1 MASYLDQ
8 LIQEFSMPDIAGQAG
23 ITAQPQAAVS
33 GIDQLQALINQQEEL
48 RKKQQSA
55 LSDYSALAAKTPS
68 GRLLTEN
75 QTLGQFFSNPDEAQR
90 AFMINAGLK
99 LAMGDSTRDL
109 SARLAESL
117 GQGVG
122 AMQASRASDI
132 KQQQI
137 QAKSKIEQM
146 ALEQEGLADRFTQR
160 RAMLGEERAVSA
172 EERAVSAEER
182 ALEDQAM
189 QAAKQRAAEKKLD
202 RVPSVYLAGQPVF
215 KNYQGETVFIDGTPL
230 SPDQEARVSRPRA
243 EGGSII
249 FDQETGQMRVAPG
262 ANRYRSKADADFG
275 QALRESVNE
284 AEPVLQ
290 SLDSMSQL
298 LDEGIKT
305 GRGTGLQRGFGS
317 AVEGVEN
324 LLGVDIPQT
333 EGAETQAQFGDLF
346 DTYRKRQGIENLRS
360 FGGSDTER
368 ELQVS
373 LEIQPSLKYSNAVN
387 RAIIANKKAAVRILA
402 EKETFYNNW
411 YNKYGSFDAQ
421 DESGMA
427 SGESWRKYQRDNFK
441 QEDITGIPSVD
452 LKEFNMSA
460 DSRLKTANR
469 KRLLSDNETVQ
480 KALNAIR

>member
-1 MASYLDQ
+1 MS
-8 LIQEFSMPDIAGQAG
+8 E
-23 ITAQPQAAVS
+23 
-33 GIDQLQALINQQEEL
+33 
-48 RKKQQSA
+48 
-55 LSDYSALAAKTPS
+55 YSALASKTPS

-90 AFMINAGLK
+90 AFMVNAGLK
-99 LAMGDSTRDL
+99 LASGDSTRDI
-109 SARLAESL
+109 SSRLAEAL

-122 AMQASRASDI
+122 ALQSSRASDI
-132 KQQQI
+132 KKEQVEARSQ
-137 QAKSKIEQM
+137 IEQLK
-146 ALEQEGLADRFTQR
+146 LEQEGLADRFTQR
-160 RAMLGEERAVSA
+160 QTMLGEERAVSA
-172 EERAVSAEER
+172 EERAV
-182 ALEDQAM
+182 EDQAM
-189 QAAKQRAAEKKLD
+189 QAVKQRATEKKLD

-230 SPDQEARVSRPRA
+230 SSDQEARVSRPRA

-275 QALRESVNE
+275 QSLRESVNE

-333 EGAETQAQFGDLF
+333 EGVETQAQFGDLF
-346 DTYRKRQGIENLRS
+346 ETYRKRQGIENLRS

-373 LEIQPSLKYSNAVN
+373 LEIQPSLNYSNAVN
-387 RAIIANKKAAVRILA
+387 RAIIANKKAAVRVLA

>member
-23 ITAQPQAAVS
+23 ITAQPQAAGRS
-33 GIDQLQALINQQEEL
+33 GLDELQALINQQEEL
-48 RKKQQSA
+48 RKRQQSA
-55 LSDYSALAAKTPS
+55 MSDFSELASKRPES
-68 GRLLTEN
+68 RLLQEN
-75 QTLGQFFSNPDEAQR
+75 QTIGQFFKDPSEAQR
-90 AFMINAGLK
+90 AFMVNFGLK
-99 LAMGDSTRDL
+99 LAAGDSTRDL
-109 SARLAESL
+109 SSRLAESL

-122 AMQASRASDI
+122 AMQASRAANI
-132 KQQQI
+132 KEQQV
-137 QAKSKIEQM
+137 QARSQIEQ
-146 ALEQEGLADRFTQR
+146 LKLQQEGLSDRFTQR

-172 EERAVSAEER
+172 EERA
-182 ALEDQAM
+182 LEDQAM
-189 QAAKQRAAEKKLD
+189 QATKQRAAEKKLD

-230 SPDQEARVSRPRA
+230 SQEQEARVSRPRA

-346 DTYRKRQGIENLRS
+346 ETYRMRQGLENFRL
-360 FGGSDTER
+360 FGGSD
-368 ELQVS
+368 
-373 LEIQPSLKYSNAVN
+373 I
-387 RAIIANKKAAVRILA
+387 
-402 EKETFYNNW
+402 
-411 YNKYGSFDAQ
+411 
-421 DESGMA
+421 
-427 SGESWRKYQRDNFK
+427 
-441 QEDITGIPSVD
+441 
-452 LKEFNMSA
+452 
-460 DSRLKTANR
+460 SR
-469 KRLLSDNETVQ
+469 
-480 KALNAIR
+480 

>member
-23 ITAQPQAAVS
+23 ITAQPQAAGRS
-33 GIDQLQALINQQEEL
+33 GLDELQALINQQEEL
-48 RKKQQSA
+48 RKRQQSA
-55 LSDYSALAAKTPS
+55 MSDFSELASKRPES
-68 GRLLTEN
+68 RLLQEN
-75 QTLGQFFSNPDEAQR
+75 QTIGQFFKDPSEAQR
-90 AFMINAGLK
+90 AFMVNFGLK
-99 LAMGDSTRDL
+99 LAAGDSTRDL
-109 SARLAESL
+109 SSRLAESL

-122 AMQASRASDI
+122 AMQASRAANI
-132 KQQQI
+132 KEQQV
-137 QAKSKIEQM
+137 QARSQIEQ
-146 ALEQEGLADRFTQR
+146 LKLQQEGLSDRFTQR

-172 EERAVSAEER
+172 EERA
-182 ALEDQAM
+182 LEDQAM
-189 QAAKQRAAEKKLD
+189 QATKQRAAEKKLD

-230 SPDQEARVSRPRA
+230 SQEQEARVSRPRA

-346 DTYRKRQGIENLRS
+346 ETYRKRQGIENLRS

-373 LEIQPSLKYSNAVN
+373 LEIQPSLNYSNAVN
-387 RAIIANKKAAVRILA
+387 RAIIANKKAAVRVLA

-427 SGESWRKYQRDNFK
+427 SGEAWRKYQRDNFK
-441 QEDITGIPSVD
+441 QEDITGIPSAD
-452 LKEFNMSA
+452 LKQFNMSA